1 MFMSATQ
8 ESGSLD
14 DGRITFDR
22 PKESTEAKVRD
33 PVCGM
38 AVTAATAA
46 GTSVYRDETY
56 SFCSLSCK
64 GQFDADPAR
73 YAGS

>member
-1 MFMSATQ
+1 MESSE

-22 PKESTEAKVRD
+22 DDGLTELVVRD

-38 AVTAATAA
+38 EVEPAAAA
-46 GTSVYRDETY
+46 GSSTHDDKIYY
-56 SFCSLSCK
+56 FCSLSCK
-64 GQFDADPAR
+64 GQFDADPER
-73 YAGS
+73 YVG